1 MNKKAAGKDKI
12 DIRGSELV
20 KAALKCKKNCAAAM
34 VFDKYNKI

>member
-20 KAALKCKKNCAAAM
+20 KAALKCKEELCCCND
-34 VFDKYNKI
+34 F